1 MQDKPTILIIGASGG
16 LGKSMLQAFHDAGYQ
31 LALHAYQDSAELES
45 AARNLSDAK
54 IYTCDIRVETEVSA
68 MIAEVHNDFGRVD
81 CLLNAAGVTASGMSW
96 KTSLDDWQRTLD
108 VNLTG
113 PFLTIKHVLPIMRE
127 QDFGRIVCMSSIVA
141 QTGVVGTSA
150 YAASKA
156 GLSGLVK
163 SVAKEVANKNI
174 TINAIALGYF
184 GAGMIDDVPDE
195 MQEVLKQSI
204 PKSRFGDPSELA
216 KCVLYLCDRSAEYI
230 TGQTIHLNGGL
241 YA

>member
-16 LGKSMLQAFHDAGYQ
+16 LGKSMLQTFHNAGYR
-31 LALHAYQDSAELES
+31 LALHAFQDSAELAS
-45 AARNLSDAK
+45 AADNLSDVRM
-54 IYTCDIRVETEVSA
+54 YSCDIRVESEVSA
-68 MIAEVHNDFGRVD
+68 MITEVHNDFGRID

-216 KCVLYLCDRSAEYI
+216 KCVLYLCDHSAEYI

>member
-1 MQDKPTILIIGASGG
+1 MQQKPTLLIIGASGG
-16 LGKSMLQAFHDAGYQ
+16 LGKSMLHTFQNNGYQ
-31 LALHAYQDSAELES
+31 LALHAFQDTAELES
-45 AARNLSDAK
+45 LASDIDNVK
-54 IYTCDIRVETEVSA
+54 IYSCDIRKEDEVSA
-68 MIAEVHNDFGRVD
+68 MITQVHTDFGRID

-127 QDFGRIVCMSSIVA
+127 QNFGRIVCMSSIVA
-141 QTGVVGTSA
+141 QTGVVGTAA

-163 SVAKEVANKNI
+163 TVAKEVANKNI

-184 GAGMIDDVPDE
+184 GAGMIDDVPED
-195 MQEVLKQSI
+195 MQEVLKNSI
-204 PKSRFGDPSELA
+204 PKSRFGDPAELA
-216 KCVLYLCDRSAEYI
+216 KCVLYLCDPSAEYM